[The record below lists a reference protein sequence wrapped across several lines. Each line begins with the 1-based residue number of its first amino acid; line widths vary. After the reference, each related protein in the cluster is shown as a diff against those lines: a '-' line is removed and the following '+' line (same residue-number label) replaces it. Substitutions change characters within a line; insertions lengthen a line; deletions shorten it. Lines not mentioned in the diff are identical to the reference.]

1 MKAVDRPFASTSTTV
16 DPQAET
22 LRLFQEHGAALYRF
36 CRSVLR
42 HTGDAEDV
50 VQETFLK
57 LLHHLQHDGDTRN
70 LKSWL
75 FTVAANGC
83 RDRTRWRL
91 RWLPWKPSVTTG
103 RLTDR
108 RWSAEADTQ
117 VARKAFRAL
126 APRDR
131 LLIAPSA
138 GTFIQ
143 GHCSRV
149 RDPRAVG
156 WPSAGAS
163 LGQVEETMRCLTD
176 IEVQAVVDGEASDEC
191 ARMRTPA
198 RRVARESMSGGPDGN
213 DASLIDADGCRH
225 GTPSRALA

>member
-1 MKAVDRPFASTSTTV
+1 MTTIAGSWMRAVDRPLASTSTTV

-91 RWLPWKPSVTTG
+91 RWLPWHAERDQRTVDAIDGDVRLKPDTTDVI
-103 RLTDR
+103 R
-108 RWSAEADTQ
+108 
-117 VARKAFRAL
+117 ARKAFRAL
-126 APRDR
+126 APRER
-131 LLIAPSA
+131 LLL
-138 GTFIQ
+138 
-143 GHCSRV
+143 
-149 RDPRAVG
+149 
-156 WPSAGAS
+156 S
-163 LGQVEETMRCLTD
+163 L
-176 IEVQAVVDGEASDEC
+176 
-191 ARMRTPA
+191 
-198 RRVARESMSGGPDGN
+198 
-213 DASLIDADGCRH
+213 
-225 GTPSRALA
+225 RALGLSYKDIAAASGIREQSVGRLLARALDRWRKQCVA

>member
-1 MKAVDRPFASTSTTV
+1 VTTIAGSWMKAVDRPFASPATPTCTTPPPATTSTSL
-16 DPQAET
+16 DPQDET
-22 LRLFQEHGAALYRF
+22 LRLFQEHGATLYRF

-91 RWLPWKPSVTTG
+91 RWLPWTAERDHRTVDPVDEEVRLKPDTTQAG
-103 RLTDR
+103 R
-108 RWSAEADTQ
+108 
-117 VARKAFRAL
+117 ARKAFRAL

-131 LLIAPSA
+131 LLLSLRAQGLSYKDIAAAS
-138 GTFIQ
+138 GIREQ
-143 GHCSRV
+143 S
-149 RDPRAVG
+149 VG
-156 WPSAGAS
+156 RLLA
-163 LGQVEETMRCLTD
+163 
-176 IEVQAVVDGEASDEC
+176 
-191 ARMRTPA
+191 
-198 RRVARESMSGGPDGN
+198 
-213 DASLIDADGCRH
+213 
-225 GTPSRALA
+225 RALDRWRKQCVA

>member
-1 MKAVDRPFASTSTTV
+1 VPTIAGSWMKAVDRPFASTSTPV

-22 LRLFQEHGAALYRF
+22 LRLFQEHSAALYRF

-75 FTVAANGC
+75 FTVAANSC

-91 RWLPWKPSVTTG
+91 RWLPWNAERDDRPVDPIDEVRLQPDATT
-103 RLTDR
+103 
-108 RWSAEADTQ
+108 

-131 LLIAPSA
+131 LLLSLRAQGLSYKDIAAAS
-138 GTFIQ
+138 GIRQ
-143 GHCSRV
+143 QS
-149 RDPRAVG
+149 VG
-156 WPSAGAS
+156 RLLA
-163 LGQVEETMRCLTD
+163 
-176 IEVQAVVDGEASDEC
+176 
-191 ARMRTPA
+191 
-198 RRVARESMSGGPDGN
+198 
-213 DASLIDADGCRH
+213 
-225 GTPSRALA
+225 RALDRWRTQCVA

>member
-1 MKAVDRPFASTSTTV
+1 MTTIAGSWMKAVDRPFASPATPTCTTPATTSTTV

-57 LLHHLQHDGDTRN
+57 LLHHLQHDGDTGN

-83 RDRTRWRL
+83 RDRTRWRM
-91 RWLPWKPSVTTG
+91 RWLPWTAERDHRTVDPVDEEVRRKPDTT
-103 RLTDR
+103 T
-108 RWSAEADTQ
+108 

-131 LLIAPSA
+131 LLLSLRAQGLSYKDIAAAS
-138 GTFIQ
+138 GIREQ
-143 GHCSRV
+143 S
-149 RDPRAVG
+149 VG
-156 WPSAGAS
+156 RLLA
-163 LGQVEETMRCLTD
+163 
-176 IEVQAVVDGEASDEC
+176 
-191 ARMRTPA
+191 
-198 RRVARESMSGGPDGN
+198 
-213 DASLIDADGCRH
+213 
-225 GTPSRALA
+225 RALDRWRKQCVA

>member
-1 MKAVDRPFASTSTTV
+1 VTTIAGSWMKAVDRPFASTSTTL

-57 LLHHLQHDGDTRN
+57 LLHHLQHDGDARN

-91 RWLPWKPSVTTG
+91 RWLPWNAERDDRPVDPIDDEVRLKPDTTQAG
-103 RLTDR
+103 R
-108 RWSAEADTQ
+108 
-117 VARKAFRAL
+117 ARKAFRAL

-131 LLIAPSA
+131 LLLSLRAQGLSYKDIAAAS
-138 GTFIQ
+138 GIREQ
-143 GHCSRV
+143 S
-149 RDPRAVG
+149 VG
-156 WPSAGAS
+156 RLLA
-163 LGQVEETMRCLTD
+163 
-176 IEVQAVVDGEASDEC
+176 
-191 ARMRTPA
+191 
-198 RRVARESMSGGPDGN
+198 
-213 DASLIDADGCRH
+213 
-225 GTPSRALA
+225 RALDRWRKQCVA

>member
-1 MKAVDRPFASTSTTV
+1 MTTIAGRWMKAVDRPFASTSTTV

-91 RWLPWKPSVTTG
+91 RWLPWNAERDDRPVDPIDEVRLQPDATT
-103 RLTDR
+103 
-108 RWSAEADTQ
+108 

-131 LLIAPSA
+131 LLLSLRAQGLSYKDIAAAS
-138 GTFIQ
+138 GIRQ
-143 GHCSRV
+143 QS
-149 RDPRAVG
+149 VG
-156 WPSAGAS
+156 RLLA
-163 LGQVEETMRCLTD
+163 
-176 IEVQAVVDGEASDEC
+176 
-191 ARMRTPA
+191 
-198 RRVARESMSGGPDGN
+198 
-213 DASLIDADGCRH
+213 
-225 GTPSRALA
+225 RALDRWRTQCVA

>member
-1 MKAVDRPFASTSTTV
+1 MTTIASSWMKAVDASPASTTTTV

-22 LRLFQEHGAALYRF
+22 LRLFEEHGAALFRF

-57 LLHHLQHDGDTRN
+57 LLDHLQHGGDRRN

-91 RWLPWKPSVTTG
+91 RWLPWNAERDDRTVDPIEVRLKPDTTDA
-103 RLTDR
+103 DR
-108 RWSAEADTQ
+108 
-117 VARKAFRAL
+117 ARSAFRAL

-131 LLIAPSA
+131 LFLSLRAQGLSYKDIAAASGIREQSVGRLLA
-138 GTFIQ
+138 
-143 GHCSRV
+143 
-149 RDPRAVG
+149 RAMDR
-156 WPSAGAS
+156 WRK
-163 LGQVEETMRCLTD
+163 QC
-176 IEVQAVVDGEASDEC
+176 
-191 ARMRTPA
+191 
-198 RRVARESMSGGPDGN
+198 VA
-213 DASLIDADGCRH
+213 
-225 GTPSRALA
+225 

>member
-1 MKAVDRPFASTSTTV
+1 MTTIAGSWMKAVDRPFASPATPTCTPPPPATTSTTL

-57 LLHHLQHDGDTRN
+57 LLHHLQHDGDTGN

-83 RDRTRWRL
+83 RDRTRWRM
-91 RWLPWKPSVTTG
+91 RWLPWTAERDHRTVDPVDEEVRLKPDSTT
-103 RLTDR
+103 
-108 RWSAEADTQ
+108 

-131 LLIAPSA
+131 LLLSLRAQGLSYKDIAAAS
-138 GTFIQ
+138 GIREQ
-143 GHCSRV
+143 S
-149 RDPRAVG
+149 VG
-156 WPSAGAS
+156 RLLA
-163 LGQVEETMRCLTD
+163 
-176 IEVQAVVDGEASDEC
+176 
-191 ARMRTPA
+191 
-198 RRVARESMSGGPDGN
+198 
-213 DASLIDADGCRH
+213 
-225 GTPSRALA
+225 RALDRWRKQCVA

>member
-1 MKAVDRPFASTSTTV
+1 MTTIAGSWMKAVHRPLASPATPTGPTPATTSTTV

-22 LRLFQEHGAALYRF
+22 LRLFQEHGTALYRF

-57 LLHHLQHDGDTRN
+57 LLRHLQHDGDARN

-91 RWLPWKPSVTTG
+91 RWLPWTAERDDRTVDPIDEEVRLKADTT
-103 RLTDR
+103 
-108 RWSAEADTQ
+108 EADR
-117 VARKAFRAL
+117 ARRAFRAL

-131 LLIAPSA
+131 LLLSLRAQGLSYKDIAAAS
-138 GTFIQ
+138 GIREQ
-143 GHCSRV
+143 S
-149 RDPRAVG
+149 VG
-156 WPSAGAS
+156 RLLA
-163 LGQVEETMRCLTD
+163 
-176 IEVQAVVDGEASDEC
+176 
-191 ARMRTPA
+191 
-198 RRVARESMSGGPDGN
+198 
-213 DASLIDADGCRH
+213 
-225 GTPSRALA
+225 RALDRWRKQCVA

>member
-1 MKAVDRPFASTSTTV
+1 MTTIAGSWMNAVERPLASTTTTV

-22 LRLFQEHGAALYRF
+22 LRLFQEHGTALYRF

-57 LLHHLQHDGDTRN
+57 LLRHLQHDGDARN

-91 RWLPWKPSVTTG
+91 RWLPWTAERDDRTVDPIEVGLKPDTT
-103 RLTDR
+103 
-108 RWSAEADTQ
+108 EAAS
-117 VARKAFRAL
+117 ARKAFRAL

-131 LLIAPSA
+131 LLLALRAQGFSYKDIAAASGIREQSVGRLLA
-138 GTFIQ
+138 
-143 GHCSRV
+143 
-149 RDPRAVG
+149 RAMDR
-156 WPSAGAS
+156 WRK
-163 LGQVEETMRCLTD
+163 QC
-176 IEVQAVVDGEASDEC
+176 
-191 ARMRTPA
+191 
-198 RRVARESMSGGPDGN
+198 VA
-213 DASLIDADGCRH
+213 
-225 GTPSRALA
+225 

>member
-1 MKAVDRPFASTSTTV
+1 MTTIAGSWMNAVERPLASTTTTV

-22 LRLFQEHGAALYRF
+22 LRLFQEHGTALYRF

-57 LLHHLQHDGDTRN
+57 LLRHLQHDGDARN

-91 RWLPWKPSVTTG
+91 RWLPWTAERDDRTVDPIEVGLKPDTT
-103 RLTDR
+103 
-108 RWSAEADTQ
+108 EAAR
-117 VARKAFRAL
+117 ARKAFRAL

-131 LLIAPSA
+131 LLLALRAQGFSYKDIAAASGIREQSVGRLLA
-138 GTFIQ
+138 
-143 GHCSRV
+143 
-149 RDPRAVG
+149 RAMDR
-156 WPSAGAS
+156 WRK
-163 LGQVEETMRCLTD
+163 QC
-176 IEVQAVVDGEASDEC
+176 
-191 ARMRTPA
+191 
-198 RRVARESMSGGPDGN
+198 VA
-213 DASLIDADGCRH
+213 
-225 GTPSRALA
+225 

>member
-1 MKAVDRPFASTSTTV
+1 MTTIAGSWMNAVERPLASTTTTV

-22 LRLFQEHGAALYRF
+22 LRLFQEHGTALYRF

-57 LLHHLQHDGDTRN
+57 LLRHLQHDGDARN

-91 RWLPWKPSVTTG
+91 RWLPWTAERDDRTVDPIEVGLKPDTT
-103 RLTDR
+103 
-108 RWSAEADTQ
+108 EAAR
-117 VARKAFRAL
+117 ARKAFRAL

-131 LLIAPSA
+131 LLLSLRAQGFSYKDIAAASGIREQSVGRLLA
-138 GTFIQ
+138 
-143 GHCSRV
+143 
-149 RDPRAVG
+149 RAMDR
-156 WPSAGAS
+156 WRK
-163 LGQVEETMRCLTD
+163 QC
-176 IEVQAVVDGEASDEC
+176 
-191 ARMRTPA
+191 
-198 RRVARESMSGGPDGN
+198 VA
-213 DASLIDADGCRH
+213 
-225 GTPSRALA
+225 

>member
-1 MKAVDRPFASTSTTV
+1 MKAVDRPFASPATPTCTTPATTSTTV

-57 LLHHLQHDGDTRN
+57 LLHHLQHDGDTGN

-83 RDRTRWRL
+83 RDRTRWRM
-91 RWLPWKPSVTTG
+91 RWLPWTAERDHRTVDPVDEEVRRKPDTT
-103 RLTDR
+103 T
-108 RWSAEADTQ
+108 

-131 LLIAPSA
+131 LLLSLRAQGLSYKDIAAAS
-138 GTFIQ
+138 GIREQ
-143 GHCSRV
+143 S
-149 RDPRAVG
+149 VG
-156 WPSAGAS
+156 RLLA
-163 LGQVEETMRCLTD
+163 
-176 IEVQAVVDGEASDEC
+176 
-191 ARMRTPA
+191 
-198 RRVARESMSGGPDGN
+198 
-213 DASLIDADGCRH
+213 
-225 GTPSRALA
+225 RALDRWRKQCVA

>member
-1 MKAVDRPFASTSTTV
+1 MTTIAGSWMNAVERPLASTTTTV

-22 LRLFQEHGAALYRF
+22 LRLFQEHGTALYRF

-57 LLHHLQHDGDTRN
+57 LLRHLQHDGDARN

-91 RWLPWKPSVTTG
+91 RWLPWTAERDDRTVDPIEVGLKPDTT
-103 RLTDR
+103 
-108 RWSAEADTQ
+108 EAAR
-117 VARKAFRAL
+117 ARKAFRAL

-131 LLIAPSA
+131 LLLSLRAQGLSYKDIAAASGIREQSVGRLLA
-138 GTFIQ
+138 
-143 GHCSRV
+143 
-149 RDPRAVG
+149 RAMDR
-156 WPSAGAS
+156 WRK
-163 LGQVEETMRCLTD
+163 QC
-176 IEVQAVVDGEASDEC
+176 
-191 ARMRTPA
+191 
-198 RRVARESMSGGPDGN
+198 VA
-213 DASLIDADGCRH
+213 
-225 GTPSRALA
+225 